1 MKTTLIATA
10 LLLSAAAS
18 MAQEATV
25 FNDHAAR
32 STLSRD
38 DVRQEVQ
45 AALAR
50 GERLSWGEAMIDASA
65 RKAPAARSTLTR
77 DEVKSGVIAA
87 LSRGQR
93 LSTGEAS
100 L

>member
-1 MKTTLIATA
+1 MKKSLIATA

-25 FNDHAAR
+25 FNDHTTR
-32 STLSRD
+32 SALSRD
-38 DVRQEVQ
+38 DVRQQVQ

-50 GERLSWGEAMIDASA
+50 GERLSWGEAMIESPA
-65 RKAPAARSTLTR
+65 RQAPAARATLTR
-77 DEVKSGVIAA
+77 EEVKAGVIAA